1 MKDDYGTVDPFLPPP
16 PSDKKKKKKK
26 EEEKEEK
33 KMKEDKLPPLP
44 QQRMPVI
51 QIIFTG
57 GNL

>member
-1 MKDDYGTVDPFLPPP
+1 MKDDYGTVDPFHPPP

-26 EEEKEEK
+26 EEKEEK

-44 QQRMPVI
+44 QQSMPVI

>member
-16 PSDKKKKKKK
+16 PSDKKKKKK
-26 EEEKEEK
+26 KEEK

>member
-16 PSDKKKKKKK
+16 PSDKKKKKMKD
-26 EEEKEEK
+26 EEKAEK

-44 QQRMPVI
+44 QQRMPVN